1 MIFFD
6 YLLYLQSKYNSMF
19 AEERHKKLLS
29 FLELKGELTVPE
41 IEAELKA
48 SPATIR
54 RDLTLL
60 ERLGKIIRTHGGA
73 MHPSASEGE
82 ITYQQRA
89 LVNMNA
95 KEQIAQIAAS
105 YVKPGSTVYLD
116 AGTTCQALA
125 KLLRDQKGL
134 TIFTNSVPLLSLAR
148 NSGAK
153 ICVPGGE
160 LRVPSLS
167 LIGSI
172 ALKWLENIRFDIAF
186 IAASGLHLTE
196 GASVPSFEEAAMKQA
211 AMQRAASSILLADFS
226 KWNVPVTV
234 LFSKWDN
241 FDRWITNKKIPTQQ
255 SKLLKKWGC
264 TLTVT

>member
-1 MIFFD
+1 
-6 YLLYLQSKYNSMF
+6 MF

-105 YVKPGSTVYLD
+105 YVKPGNTVYLD

-134 TIFTNSVPLLSLAR
+134 TLFTNSVPLLSLAR

-167 LIGSI
+167 LVGSI

-186 IAASGLHLTE
+186 IGASGLHPSE

-211 AMQRAASSILLADFS
+211 AMNRSEKTIILADFS
-226 KWNVPVTV
+226 KWNQPQAV
-234 LFSKWDN
+234 LFGKWSQFNTFISDNEPDRNELVAINDSGCQFVCGVFSK
-241 FDRWITNKKIPTQQ
+241 
-255 SKLLKKWGC
+255 
-264 TLTVT
+264 